1 MKKIAFLFFFTA
13 FCFAQQPLLSLD
25 KLWADEYTPERLKSI
40 RPMKNGT
47 HYTSN
52 PFKIMHHY

>member
-25 KLWADEYTPERLKSI
+25 KLWADEVYSRTTKVDSLNEEWNALHC
-40 RPMKNGT
+40 T
-47 HYTSN
+47 
-52 PFKIMHHY
+52 